1 MYRSSILIAL
11 TLLAVAGCDRATP
24 PVEPQPRPVR
34 TEIVAPGAGGAITT
48 YTAEIRARHEADL
61 SFQVGG
67 KVVTRKVD
75 AGTVVRRGD
84 VLAVLDETDQ
94 RVQVDAAR
102 AAVRAA
108 RAELERARTEETR
121 FRDLLERGLTT
132 RAAYLAQQ
140 TAVKTGQSLLEQAAA
155 EQLLAEQ
162 RLGYT
167 TLRANDDGVITR
179 THAEV
184 GSVVSAGQPVV
195 TLAQLSELDAVFDA
209 PDARV
214 GELRAAGAVAITA
227 IADPK
232 IRVTATIREIAPSA
246 DPVTRTYQV
255 KAAIDESAP
264 SLRLGAIV
272 AAAIEAPSAGRAVAL
287 PATALFQK
295 GSGPAVWLVGA
306 DLKIELRPVTV
317 DRYESDRVV
326 ITAGLHA
333 GERVVTAG
341 VHRLAEGELV
351 RLLAET
357 HR

>member
-1 MYRSSILIAL
+1 MNRSSMLIVVMLVA
-11 TLLAVAGCDRATP
+11 AAGCDSTAP
-24 PVEPQPRPVR
+24 PVELPPRPVR
-34 TEIVAPGAGGAITT
+34 TELVAAGTSGGIAS
-48 YTAEIRARHEADL
+48 YTAEIRARREADL

-67 KVVTRKVD
+67 KVVARKVD

-108 RAELERARTEETR
+108 RAELDRARTEEAR
-121 FRDLLERGLTT
+121 YRDLLERGLTT

-140 TAVKTGQSLLEQAAA
+140 TGVKTGESLLEQAAA
-155 EQLLAEQ
+155 EQSLSEQ

-167 TLRANDDGVITR
+167 TLRANEDGVITR
-179 THAEV
+179 IHAEV
-184 GSVVSAGQPVV
+184 GSVVAAGQPVV
-195 TLAQLSELDAVFDA
+195 TLAQPSELDAVFDV

-214 GELRAAGAVAITA
+214 GELRAAGTVAVTA
-227 IADPK
+227 INDPEL
-232 IRVTATIREIAPSA
+232 RVAATIREIAPSA

-255 KAAIDESAP
+255 KAAIDEPAP
-264 SLRLGAIV
+264 NLRLGTIV

-295 GSGPAVWLVGA
+295 GSGPAVWIVRD
-306 DLKIELRPVTV
+306 DLTVELRSVTV
-317 DRYESDRVV
+317 DRYESDRV
-326 ITAGLHA
+326 IIAAGLHG

-351 RLLAET
+351 RLLAEA
-357 HR
+357 RR